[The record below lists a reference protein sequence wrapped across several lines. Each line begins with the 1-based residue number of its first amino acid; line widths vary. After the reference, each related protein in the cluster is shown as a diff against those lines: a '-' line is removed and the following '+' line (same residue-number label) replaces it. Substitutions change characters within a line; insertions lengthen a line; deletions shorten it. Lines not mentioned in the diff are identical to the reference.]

1 MPEEETSTRSK
12 ADAAESMAKDIKEKP
27 DLEKSNARRS
37 NGHQENSHSKTNAP
51 DADEAESW
59 VDRYGEVLYRFAMVR
74 VKDPVIAEDLVQE
87 TFLAALR
94 GRENFQGRSSLKS
107 WLVAILKHKIVDH
120 IRKSVKEKV
129 IENFDSLADQV
140 EPDFDDRG
148 KWNFRPQNWTV
159 NPVKLYQQKEFMD
172 ILYQC
177 LARLRRRHAEIFM
190 LREIDG
196 LSTEEICK
204 ELNITATNSWVMLYR
219 ARMGLRL
226 CLEENWIDDSN

>member
-129 IENFDSLADQV
+129 LENFDSLVDQV
-140 EPDFDDRG
+140 EPNFDDQG
-148 KWNFRPQNWTV
+148 KWNLRPQNWTV

-177 LARLRRRHAEIFM
+177 LARLRGRQAEIFM

-219 ARMGLRL
+219 ARMGLRS